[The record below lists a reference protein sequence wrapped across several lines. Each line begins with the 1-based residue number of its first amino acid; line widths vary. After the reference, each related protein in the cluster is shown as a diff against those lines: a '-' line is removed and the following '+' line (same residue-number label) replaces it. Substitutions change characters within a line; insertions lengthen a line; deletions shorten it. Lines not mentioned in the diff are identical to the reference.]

1 MRSLALVLGF
11 IVIFLTSSFT
21 VQETVWLDSNLNET
35 SQAKAVYYKIG
46 NKLNGDVTYYYKS
59 KSVYRKTFFVDGKL
73 DGKFNEY
80 YASGNL
86 KVDGKYNKGAKDGN
100 WKTYYKNGKIK
111 SKGRYNNGEKVGVW
125 KFFYKND

>member
-1 MRSLALVLGF
+1 MRGSTLILGF

-21 VQETVWLDSNLNET
+21 VQETVWLDKNLKVT

-46 NKLNGDVTYYYKS
+46 NKRDGSVSYFYKS
-59 KSVYRKTFFVDGKL
+59 KTVYRKTYFVDGKL

-86 KVDGKYNKGAKDGN
+86 KVDGKYKNGTKDGN

-111 SKGRYNNGEKVGVW
+111 SKGRYKDGEKVGIW

>member
-1 MRSLALVLGF
+1 MRGSALILGF

-21 VQETVWLDSNLNET
+21 VQETVWLDQNLKET
-35 SQAKAVYYKIG
+35 SKAKAAYYKIG
-46 NKLNGDVTYYYKS
+46 KKLNGDVTYFYKN
-59 KSVYRKTFFVDGKL
+59 KTVYRKTYVVDGKL

-86 KVDGKYNKGAKDGN
+86 KVDGKYKNGTKDGN

-111 SKGRYNNGEKVGVW
+111 SKGRYKDGEKVGIW

>member
-1 MRSLALVLGF
+1 MKSSALALGV
-11 IVIFLTSSFT
+11 IVIFLMSSFT
-21 VQETVWLDSNLNET
+21 KQETVWLDKNLKVT
-35 SQAKAVYYKIG
+35 SQTKAVYYKVG
-46 NKLNGDVTYYYKS
+46 NKLNGDVTYFYKS
-59 KSVYRKTFFVDGKL
+59 KNVYRKAYIVDGKL

-80 YASGNL
+80 YDSGNL
-86 KVDGKYNKGAKDGN
+86 KVDGKYKNGAKDGN